1 MVKRK
6 SDFEDK
12 IDTGVTK
19 KRRILAPRR
28 KSIKAKTKATL
39 MTKKQE
45 LKKQYKIVQK
55 DLANV
60 DRDLKS
66 LGYTIR
72 RRGN

>member
-1 MVKRK
+1 MAKRK

-28 KSIKAKTKATL
+28 VTIKSKTKGVL
-39 MTKKQE
+39 MSKKKE
-45 LKKQYKIVQK
+45 LKRQYKIVQK
-55 DLANV
+55 DLKNV

-66 LGYTIR
+66 LDYTIR